1 MKAIILA
8 AGTGTR
14 LMPLTKDIPKPLLEI
29 GEISLMERMMIDC
42 ISNNVKD
49 FVIVLGHKK
58 ERVIEKIEYL
68 EKKYPIKIETVE
80 NKKYSHTNTSCS
92 VKISNQSIR

>member
-29 GEISLMERMMIDC
+29 GEISLMERMMINC
-42 ISNNVKD
+42 ISNNVKE

-80 NKKYSHTNTSCS
+80 NKKYSQTNTSCS